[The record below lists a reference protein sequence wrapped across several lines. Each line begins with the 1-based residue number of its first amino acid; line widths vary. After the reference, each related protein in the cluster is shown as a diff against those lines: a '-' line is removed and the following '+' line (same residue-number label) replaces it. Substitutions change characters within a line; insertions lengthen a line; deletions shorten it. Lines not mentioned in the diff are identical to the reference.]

1 MSALKLSTQLVTLC
15 ISSVLTDWLPL
26 TQGVRMLRDGI
37 CLQAC
42 QGCSWQYISCL
53 PAIQGEVFT
62 MKMMRWQCSAVVA
75 GMVGVWTW
83 LDIAVRVPK
92 CKDDGW
98 RQSLASN
105 TNTPRCKAT

>member
-1 MSALKLSTQLVTLC
+1 
-15 ISSVLTDWLPL
+15 
-26 TQGVRMLRDGI
+26 MLRDGVV
-37 CLQAC
+37 CKKQAVKAAL
-42 QGCSWQYISCL
+42 GSNFSCL
-53 PAIQGEVFT
+53 FAIQGEVFT
-62 MKMMRWQCSAVVA
+62 MKMMRWQRSAVVA

>member
-1 MSALKLSTQLVTLC
+1 
-15 ISSVLTDWLPL
+15 
-26 TQGVRMLRDGI
+26 
-37 CLQAC
+37 
-42 QGCSWQYISCL
+42 
-53 PAIQGEVFT
+53 
-62 MKMMRWQCSAVVA
+62 MRWQCSAVVA

-83 LDIAVRVPK
+83 LDCFAGPK